1 MVSIW
6 PERGPERGANMEE
19 LNFKAAVG
27 HGRRGLLALLLVLIC
42 LWSVAGTAASQNARR
57 VCSKCGGPVN
67 VSSSFDGNH
76 LLCSKCASSA
86 PMCSVCGNKIEGV
99 YCKSSTGECICQQCY
114 NKKAPRCSSC
124 GRLIPLG
131 EHCITYEDGAFVC
144 DYCSKDSEL
153 PHCFICHRPIAEGGL
168 IFSDGRRSC
177 QEHSKN
183 PVNDQRQLDM
193 YFAKAKELIT
203 KCVSPKIN
211 VERAH
216 PVPYIVD
223 QPTIERRHV
232 EQVKLMGKQSDE
244 PSLLG
249 LTLTNKAGTGS
260 GWQCQHR
267 VYILQGLPAEDCLTV
282 MVHELGHVWQN
293 DNTNFLRLTLRQ
305 REGFAEWVAYKV
317 NKALHRQD
325 QINSMLNKSRNPK
338 LSDYSMGLRDYLNLE
353 SRYGVDGVLRYA
365 LGEDPAK

>member
-6 PERGPERGANMEE
+6 PERGPERGASMEE

-153 PHCFICHRPIAEGGL
+153 PHCFICHITREIIEKRKENFQFHREKRHNL
-168 IFSDGRRSC
+168 WNYINYMLFLKFSD
-177 QEHSKN
+177 
-183 PVNDQRQLDM
+183 
-193 YFAKAKELIT
+193 
-203 KCVSPKIN
+203 
-211 VERAH
+211 
-216 PVPYIVD
+216 
-223 QPTIERRHV
+223 
-232 EQVKLMGKQSDE
+232 
-244 PSLLG
+244 
-249 LTLTNKAGTGS
+249 
-260 GWQCQHR
+260 
-267 VYILQGLPAEDCLTV
+267 
-282 MVHELGHVWQN
+282 
-293 DNTNFLRLTLRQ
+293 
-305 REGFAEWVAYKV
+305 V
-317 NKALHRQD
+317 NK
-325 QINSMLNKSRNPK
+325 LNVT
-338 LSDYSMGLRDYLNLE
+338 NLFTKMNLDNKNICFLW
-353 SRYGVDGVLRYA
+353 STN
-365 LGEDPAK
+365 

>member
-6 PERGPERGANMEE
+6 PERGPERGASMEE

-223 QPTIERRHV
+223 QPTI
-232 EQVKLMGKQSDE
+232 
-244 PSLLG
+244 
-249 LTLTNKAGTGS
+249 
-260 GWQCQHR
+260 
-267 VYILQGLPAEDCLTV
+267 
-282 MVHELGHVWQN
+282 
-293 DNTNFLRLTLRQ
+293 LRQ